1 MHATDSTDGNLTELI
16 NHKLECDVLSGEDLL
31 LKVVVLLSRNN
42 WYATNNEQQYEK
54 SRRTKNQH
62 AKSDKSDKAET
73 KLTKKHFRML

>member
-1 MHATDSTDGNLTELI
+1 MCATNCTDGNLTELI
-16 NHKLECDVLSGEDLL
+16 NHKLKCDILSGEDLL
-31 LKVVVLLSRNN
+31 LNVVVLLGRNN
-42 WYATNNEQQYEK
+42 RYATDNEQQHEK